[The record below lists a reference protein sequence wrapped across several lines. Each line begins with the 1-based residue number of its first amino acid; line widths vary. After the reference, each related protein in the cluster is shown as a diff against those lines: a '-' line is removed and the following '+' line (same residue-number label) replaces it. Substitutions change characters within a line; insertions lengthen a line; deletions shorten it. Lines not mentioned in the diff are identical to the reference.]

1 MLRNMLLCRQ
11 AGLGLLILLPLHML
25 LIPSAGM
32 TGAWCYPNVKT
43 VFLAEGKYKERS
55 GVQPASFI
63 QWRLEAPQIL
73 FIPLFSSIYTQ
84 EHPCSCLLGI

>member
-1 MLRNMLLCRQ
+1 MLRNMFLCRQ
-11 AGLGLLILLPLHML
+11 AGLGLLILLPLL
-25 LIPSAGM
+25 LPLLPSARM
-32 TGAWCYPNVKT
+32 TGPWHYPNVKT
-43 VFLAEGKYKERS
+43 VFLAEGNHKECS

-63 QWRLEAPQIL
+63 QWRLEAPQTQ